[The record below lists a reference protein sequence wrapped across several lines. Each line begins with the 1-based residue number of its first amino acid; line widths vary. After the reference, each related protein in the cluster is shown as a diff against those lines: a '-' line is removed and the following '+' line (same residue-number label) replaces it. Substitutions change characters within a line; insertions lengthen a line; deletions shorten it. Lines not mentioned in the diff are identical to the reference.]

1 MKKADIIKALIDA
14 EGPPHPSA
22 VENYAKCLNELT
34 IVELKILTRMYA
46 EGLIIINPH
55 HTVCNAS
62 IFNPSTLQVVGEV
75 NGPNMCGLNE
85 SLFINRFI
93 IGHGQTRVSIYM
105 TAKFANLDMAIDM
118 YLHNFEKI

>member
-14 EGPPHPSA
+14 EGPIHPSA

-34 IVELKILTRMYA
+34 IKELRILSRMYA
-46 EGLIIINPH
+46 EGLIIVNTHRTVSNARLINP
-55 HTVCNAS
+55 
-62 IFNPSTLQVVGEV
+62 FTLEVVGEV

-105 TAKFANLDMAIDM
+105 TAKFANLDMAIDL
-118 YLHNFEKI
+118 YLHDFEKI